1 MLLTVSH
8 DWTWYFFEQR
18 ICQNPHNYS
27 ICRVFH
33 SLKKEN
39 HTVENRL
46 RTQPLCFFHFLSCPF
61 RFLLF
66 YFLCMF
72 VLFSF
77 HDLSFS
83 SHAPF
88 VSFHFLSFPFICIF
102 IFLTCS
108 FQFLSCP
115 FIFYF
120 DCMFRVPVIFPS
132 CCFHFPFMSCLFL
145 CSFHFLHFPCIILS
159 FSFHVL
165 LMSVNFPFHTSSCKI
180 CL

>member
-39 HTVENRL
+39 HTVESRL

-72 VLFSF
+72 VLFSY

-88 VSFHFLSFPFICIF
+88 VSFRFLSFPFVSFHLYFNFPNMFFSISF
-102 IFLTCS
+102 ISIHFLLWLHVPCS
-108 FQFLSCP
+108 CHS
-115 FIFYF
+115 
-120 DCMFRVPVIFPS
+120 
-132 CCFHFPFMSCLFL
+132 PFML
-145 CSFHFLHFPCIILS
+145 LS

-165 LMSVNFPFHTSSCKI
+165 AFSFHVLFVFMFFSFLAFSLHYSIIFISCSAHFR
-180 CL
+180 